1 MDVDL
6 NRARRLSNDT
16 TSRNRHRHLRA
27 TLGTLASVMVVQLA
41 ASSASAANLNV
52 SGGQLLGASGVTVD
66 GISYNVEFLEGT
78 CIALYGGC
86 DEASDFTFTT
96 ESAAMLASQALLDQ
110 VFLDGGLGN
119 FDTDVDLTFGCT
131 GSTPHCDAITPFA
144 VGGSL
149 VTFGIARNEEVAADL
164 VVASDTL
171 TRTSNVLF
179 TDNVVYAVWTPV
191 PEPGTM
197 ILTGL
202 GIAVIGIRR
211 RRGRK
216 NDTNL

>member
-1 MDVDL
+1 MDVGL
-6 NRARRLSNDT
+6 NRTRRLSNDT
-16 TSRNRHRHLRA
+16 TNRNGHRHLRA
-27 TLGTLASVMVVQLA
+27 TLGTLASFMVVLLA
-41 ASSASAANLNV
+41 ASSASAATLNV

-86 DEASDFTFTT
+86 DEASDFTFIT

-144 VGGSL
+144 VGVSIL
-149 VTFGIARNEEVAADL
+149 TFGIARNEEVAADL
-164 VVASDTL
+164 VVPSETL
-171 TRTSNVLF
+171 ARTSNVLF
-179 TDNVVYAVWTPV
+179 TDNVVYAVWSPI
-191 PEPGTM
+191 PEPGTALLM
-197 ILTGL
+197 GL
-202 GIAVIGIRR
+202 GLISLSVRNRR
-211 RRGRK
+211 K
-216 NDTNL
+216 V